1 MSEVDVT
8 VFQALMAKALPAAF
22 GGAVPALVATLA
34 DPSRYGS
41 MNKQAS
47 MSFTFALGAD
57 ERPRVLLTAGEDGGR
72 ARDLVVARFP
82 AVADVVAKWSPAE
95 VQYLLGGGDQVG
107 LILAGVA
114 PNGGEAIPADT
125 RLEAVRVS
133 LPSGREELLTLH
145 DAPPLA
151 RLHPS
156 IVAQVE
162 PLLARGAVG
171 MWFCTWEGDQAI
183 SLLWVTEK
191 PRNMEALE
199 LAGGFATGP
208 RVRAT
213 LDVLESEGHFV
224 RPIAVEW
231 RSDGSIEISLWG
243 IADGQR
249 AQLDV
254 PDLFFPGGLGEAG
267 ASLIDGVVEL
277 PTAEMFASAIAATV
291 ETTDKAEVMALVE
304 ERLYPGL
311 LATVPPGGDAVEYAR
326 AVWGW
331 LYDRLAMQPPPDRSV
346 SVRIAANQLWVA
358 GHEAIAFQLGL
369 ARYLRQHPDVAAP
382 GAAVLPAAI
391 AALSDEEIAERADAL
406 LPIAR
411 SAEET
416 FAAQANLVDHLIP
429 NVGNN
434 VVAVVDTL
442 ERAVSGSFVAA
453 AGRLHEWLMEYG
465 PGGYDDDPAAMG
477 LDDIDLDAGMS
488 HAAIEEA
495 LADDDD

>member
-8 VFQALMAKALPAAF
+8 VFQALVAKALPAAF
-22 GGAVPALVATLA
+22 GGAVPSLVAELA

-41 MNKQAS
+41 MNKES
-47 MSFTFALGAD
+47 SISFTFALGAD
-57 ERPRVLLTAGEDGGR
+57 ERPRVLLTAGDDGGR
-72 ARDLVVARFP
+72 ARDLVTARAP
-82 AVADVVAKWSPAE
+82 AVAEVVANWSPGE
-95 VQYLLGGGDQVG
+95 VQYLLGAEGAVG

-114 PNGGEAIPADT
+114 QKGGDRIPADA
-125 RLEAVRVS
+125 RLEAVRVD
-133 LPSGREELLTLH
+133 LRSGREELLTLH
-145 DAPPLA
+145 EAPPMA
-151 RLHPS
+151 RLRGA
-156 IVAQVE
+156 ITAQVE

-171 MWFCTWEGDQAI
+171 MWFCSWEGEQAV

-199 LAGGFATGP
+199 LARSFATGP

-213 LDVLESEGHFV
+213 LDALESEGHFV

-231 RSDGSIEISLWG
+231 RADGSIEVSLWG

-254 PDLFFPGGLGEAG
+254 PDLFFPGGVGSAG
-267 ASLIDGVVEL
+267 SSLVDGVIEL

-291 ETTDKAEVMALVE
+291 ESTDKAEVMSLVE

-311 LATVPPGGDAVEYAR
+311 LETVPPGGDAVEHAR

-331 LYDRLAMQPPPDRSV
+331 LYDRLAMQPPPDRAV
-346 SVRIAANQLWVA
+346 SVRIASNQLWVA
-358 GHEAIAFQLGL
+358 GHEALAFQLGL
-369 ARYLRQHPDVAAP
+369 ARYLHQHPDVGAP
-382 GAAVLPAAI
+382 SVSVLPAAI
-391 AALSDEEIAERADAL
+391 AALSDEELAARAEAL

-411 SAEET
+411 SAEAT
-416 FAAQANLVDHLIP
+416 FAAQPNLVDHLIP

-434 VVAVVDTL
+434 AVAVVDTL